1 MRIGIILLM
10 WAIVVSQAHGESW
23 TVRLSSAVQNQ
34 SLVELIA
41 PLSEDLSR
49 AVLDEKTPP
58 ETLIELSAAYRFAVF
73 FSRAPISDDL
83 DKACLLWLVQQ
94 PRLMQTLCLAL
105 GPTERPDAVLSVLRA
120 LYRTDRETMADW
132 PDLVTALV
140 VVWDE
145 PRRESSDDPAARGDW
160 AVQLY
165 DYYTRNNRRLRYD
178 LRSMPWNLQIY
189 VVDLVISREE
199 MIWAWDRYNQRGDVG
214 GFYFDVPY
222 DKAAFYQGEDKKIDA
237 LAYTLDNLQKHGGIC
252 TDQAYYA
259 TQIGRLLGVPTVTI
273 IGQGGAGQ
281 VAHAWIGYLARQGKK
296 AVWDL
301 TSGRYPEQMYWTGQV
316 EDPQTRQ
323 NISESETSLLG
334 ELQNTTWDQRLQ
346 ALSLVRVLDLFE
358 PARQVEIVLRSLNLC
373 PANRETWLK
382 LGDLGST
389 GVLTEQQTSRV
400 TEAVRQL
407 AARPYAD
414 LTFEVYRKI
423 IAGKSNL
430 EQINLL
436 DQLVKVF
443 GRRPDLIARIRI
455 EQGKHYKS
463 LKQIDRALSSWGEV
477 LTRHLYAGPIVLE
490 ALELTD
496 KTLRENGQGRQ
507 LLMVYERVFN
517 TIPKPTP
524 SAFAAFTPFCQIGV
538 KYAELLDQSGN
549 RSEAQKVRQ
558 QVAVFDQSVQ
568 IIMPAR

>member
-1 MRIGIILLM
+1 MHQARHMGIGIILLM

-23 TVRLSSAVQNQ
+23 TVRLSTAVQNQ
-34 SLVELIA
+34 SLAELIH

-49 AVLDEKTPP
+49 SVLDEKTPP
-58 ETLIELSAAYRFAVF
+58 EKLIELSAAYRFAVF

-83 DKACLLWLVQQ
+83 DKACLLWLVQH

-281 VAHAWIGYLARQGKK
+281 VAHAWVGYLARQGKK
-296 AVWDL
+296 NRLGSDFR
-301 TSGRYPEQMYWTGQV
+301 T
-316 EDPQTRQ
+316 
-323 NISESETSLLG
+323 ISRA
-334 ELQNTTWDQRLQ
+334 N
-346 ALSLVRVLDLFE
+346 VLD
-358 PARQVEIVLRSLNLC
+358 R
-373 PANRETWLK
+373 T
-382 LGDLGST
+382 
-389 GVLTEQQTSRV
+389 
-400 TEAVRQL
+400 
-407 AARPYAD
+407 
-414 LTFEVYRKI
+414 
-423 IAGKSNL
+423 
-430 EQINLL
+430 
-436 DQLVKVF
+436 
-443 GRRPDLIARIRI
+443 GRRPSNQTKHFRIRNVTFR
-455 EQGKHYKS
+455 
-463 LKQIDRALSSWGEV
+463 RASKYHVGSTVAGTVTGTGLGFVRTRSS
-477 LTRHLYAGPIVLE
+477 
-490 ALELTD
+490 
-496 KTLRENGQGRQ
+496 
-507 LLMVYERVFN
+507 
-517 TIPKPTP
+517 
-524 SAFAAFTPFCQIGV
+524 
-538 KYAELLDQSGN
+538 SGN
-549 RSEAQKVRQ
+549 RTTVIESLSGQPRNLVETG
-558 QVAVFDQSVQ
+558 
-568 IIMPAR
+568 